1 LNEQDHDT
9 DLIGAYVLDALSPE
23 EREAFASHL
32 QDCATC
38 QAVVAELRRVV
49 DVLPLTCERA
59 EPRDSV
65 RNRLLNAVGD
75 EPPTRPTVAP
85 ARARILR
92 RRWLTG
98 RRVWT
103 GALGLAAAA
112 AIAALAVSNA
122 NLRQNVQDE
131 KKTVAA
137 LQATA
142 KFQTEVSAALAAGA
156 SVSRVAGT
164 AAAPT
169 ASAAMVQPPHGA
181 TAYLIVRGLRPTP
194 ASKVYQIWLLRGPTA
209 LRSAQVFR
217 YSGIGPKI
225 VPLPMATSGWRQAAV
240 TLEKAPRGARGPT
253 TTPVLAGNLR
263 A

>member
-1 LNEQDHDT
+1 LSEQDHDT
-9 DLIGAYVLDALSPE
+9 DLTGAYVLDALSPE
-23 EREAFASHL
+23 ERDAFVSHL
-32 QDCATC
+32 QGCATC
-38 QAVVAELRRVV
+38 RAEVAELRRVV
-49 DVLPLTCERA
+49 DVLPLTCDLI

-65 RNRLLNAVGD
+65 RNRLLNAVRD
-75 EPPTRPTVAP
+75 EPTGRPTVATS
-85 ARARILR
+85 RDRIVR
-92 RRWLTG
+92 PPW
-98 RRVWT
+98 WT
-103 GALGLAAAA
+103 GVRVRTAVLGVAAAA
-112 AIAALAVSNA
+112 AIAALAVSNL

-142 KFQTEVSAALAAGA
+142 RFQSEVSAALVAGA
-156 SVSRVAGT
+156 SVSRVPGT

-169 ASAAMVQPPHGA
+169 ASAAMVQPPHSA

-194 ASKVYQIWLLRGPTA
+194 ASKVYQIWLLRGNAAP
-209 LRSAQVFR
+209 RSAQVFR

-225 VPLPMATSGWRQAAV
+225 VPLPMATSGWHEAAV

>member
-1 LNEQDHDT
+1 MNEQDHDT
-9 DLIGAYVLDALSPE
+9 DLAGAYVLDALSPE
-23 EREAFASHL
+23 ERNAFVSHL
-32 QDCATC
+32 QGCATC
-38 QAVVAELRRVV
+38 RAEVAELRRVV
-49 DVLPLTCERA
+49 DVLPLTCDLV
-59 EPRDSV
+59 EPRDTV
-65 RNRLLNAVGD
+65 RNRLLNAVGE
-75 EPPTRPTVAP
+75 EPSRPPVVTA
-85 ARARILR
+85 ARDRIVR
-92 RRWLTG
+92 PRW
-98 RRVWT
+98 WT
-103 GALGLAAAA
+103 GARIGTAALGVAAAA

-142 KFQTEVSAALAAGA
+142 KFQSEVTAALAAGA
-156 SVSRVAGT
+156 SVSRVPGT
-164 AAAPT
+164 AAEPT

-194 ASKVYQIWLLRGPTA
+194 TSKVYQIWLLRGPTA

-217 YSGIGPKI
+217 YTGIGPKI
-225 VPLPMATSGWRQAAV
+225 VPLPMATSGWHQAAV

>member
-9 DLIGAYVLDALSPE
+9 DLVGAYVLDALSPE
-23 EREAFASHL
+23 ERDAFVSHL
-32 QDCATC
+32 QGCATC
-38 QAVVAELRRVV
+38 RAEVVELRRVV
-49 DVLPLTCERA
+49 DVLPLTCDLV

-65 RNRLLNAVGD
+65 RNRLLNAIGD
-75 EPPTRPTVAP
+75 EPSSRPTVAAP
-85 ARARILR
+85 EDRIVR
-92 RRWLTG
+92 RRW
-98 RRVWT
+98 WT
-103 GALGLAAAA
+103 GARVRTAALGVAAAA
-112 AIAALAVSNA
+112 AIVALAVSNL

-142 KFQTEVSAALAAGA
+142 KFQSEVSAALAAGA
-156 SVSRVAGT
+156 SVSRVPGT

-181 TAYLIVRGLRPTP
+181 PAYLIVRGLRPTP

-217 YSGIGPKI
+217 YTGIGPKI
-225 VPLPMATSGWRQAAV
+225 VPLPVATSGWHQAAV

-253 TTPVLAGNLR
+253 TTPVLAGDLR